1 MRLPHVTGRR
11 GDMWEIMDLEDMRT
25 REESSLATYLPVVIT
40 SNDLGTLIKEVHAV
54 TGIAPAR
61 SFTNFISRPQSNHL
75 LNHDSPA
82 FCTFGAPGLRA
93 LGWVLFAWKLVL
105 SSPSASC
112 FALLHSAMNAI
123 PRTATC

>member
-1 MRLPHVTGRR
+1 
-11 GDMWEIMDLEDMRT
+11 MWEIMDLEDMRT

-82 FCTFGAPGLRA
+82 FCTFGAPLHA
-93 LGWVLFAWKLVL
+93 LWGVLFAWQRVL
-105 SSPSASC
+105 SSPPASC
-112 FALLHSAMNAI
+112 FALPHQQVILF
-123 PRTATC
+123 REQKQCR